1 MCHWLHGFSQYHPN
15 NPHEWLEA
23 RSFGFIT
30 IKSTTCSYLDVTV
43 RIGAVDNFHTTS
55 RFFLPDSLDRGI
67 PILTVKRVSRAVHR
81 QNDQEPQQR
90 PRVGGRTWMIVTLD
104 TRKA

>member
-1 MCHWLHGFSQYHPN
+1 M
-15 NPHEWLEA
+15 
-23 RSFGFIT
+23 RSRRLNA
-30 IKSTTCSYLDVTV
+30 IKSNVCGYPDATE

-55 RFFLPDSLDRGI
+55 RFLLPDSLDRGI
-67 PILTVKRVSRAVHR
+67 PVLTAKRVRRAVHR

>member
-1 MCHWLHGFSQYHPN
+1 MGLANTVQTILMSGLTHGLVDFF
-15 NPHEWLEA
+15 A
-23 RSFGFIT
+23 
-30 IKSTTCSYLDVTV
+30 IKSTTCGYLDVTV

-67 PILTVKRVSRAVHR
+67 PVLTAKRVRHAVHR